1 MSLLTNTVQG
11 IDPST
16 GRALEPAFAVSS
28 IGDVAEASRRAAA
41 AFDTYRELAPESR
54 AAFLETIAGNLEARG
69 EDLIARAIAESGLP
83 RARLTGELGRTTGQ
97 LRMFARVV
105 REGNW
110 AGVTMDKPLP
120 DRQPIPRPDL
130 RQRKIAL
137 GPVAVFGASNFPLA
151 FSVAGGDTA
160 SALAAGCPV
169 VVKGHP
175 AHPGTSALAGDAIR
189 EAVATCKLP
198 EGVFSLLQGPSNEL
212 GATLVA
218 DPRIKGV
225 GFTGSRAGGLALVA
239 IAQHRPEP
247 IPVYAE
253 MSSVNPVVLLPAALE
268 MRAEAIAKSYVA
280 SLTMGAGQFCTNPGI
295 VLAIEGPN
303 LDRFITAAAD
313 ALGTVA
319 SQVMLTAAIHAN
331 YNSGVAK
338 LETTANATLVAR
350 GPSSHPD
357 PSTSSG
363 EGPPRASRQETLGRA
378 ALFITDGRSFRS
390 SPELANEI
398 FGASSL
404 IVRCTNLE
412 EIAVCLKD
420 MEGQLTATVQA
431 DEADHPAARTLL
443 PLLETKVGRI
453 LINGWPT
460 GVEVSRAM
468 VHGGPYPATSDSRTT
483 SVGAAAIERFL
494 RIVCYQDIP
503 DDILPAPLKDG
514 NPWNL
519 PRAIFD

>member
-1 MSLLTNTVQG
+1 MRAV
-11 IDPST
+11 DPST
-16 GRALEPAFAVSS
+16 GQLIEPAFTVSTTD
-28 IGDVAEASRRAAA
+28 DVADACGRAAT

-54 AAFLETIAGNLEARG
+54 AAFLETIATNLEARG
-69 EDLIARAIAESGLP
+69 EDLITRAMAESGLP
-83 RARLTGELGRTTGQ
+83 RARLAGELGRTTGQ

-105 REGNW
+105 REGAW

-120 DRQPIPRPDL
+120 DRQPLPRPDL
-130 RQRKIAL
+130 RMRKIAL

-175 AHPGTSALAGDAIR
+175 AHPGTSALAADAIR

-212 GATLVA
+212 GAALVA
-218 DPRIKGV
+218 DPRIKAV

-253 MSSVNPVVLLPAALE
+253 MSSVNPVIMLPAALAT
-268 MRAEAIAKSYVA
+268 RAEAIAKSYVA

-295 VLAIEGPN
+295 VFAIEGPD
-303 LDRFITAAAD
+303 LDRFVKDAAE
-313 ALGTVA
+313 ALNAVA
-319 SQVMLTAAIHAN
+319 PQQMLTPAIHAN

-338 LETTANATLVAR
+338 LKTTPNTTLVA
-350 GPSSHPD
+350 SCHP
-357 PSTSSG
+357 PLAALAG
-363 EGPPRASRQETLGRA
+363 A
-378 ALFITDGRSFRS
+378 ALFITDAQSFRTH
-390 SPELANEI
+390 PELAHEV
-398 FGASSL
+398 FGPSSL
-404 IVRCTNLE
+404 IVRCKDFE
-412 EIAVCLKD
+412 EIVACIKD
-420 MEGQLTATVQA
+420 MEGQLTATLQA
-431 DEADHPAARTLL
+431 DEPDHAAARTLL

-483 SVGAAAIERFL
+483 SVGAAAIDRFL
-494 RIVCYQDIP
+494 RIICYQDFP
-503 DDILPAPLKDG
+503 DDLLPTPLKTA
-514 NPWNL
+514 NPWKL